1 MNHLLR
7 ELAPISAAAWT
18 EIEAEARRTIERTL
32 AGRRLIEIS
41 GPHGFAHA
49 AVAVGRVERLA
60 TAPVEGAQA
69 ALHKVQPLVE
79 LRIPFELDRSELEAI
94 ERGAA
99 DPDLGA
105 VVAAARQAALAEDHA
120 VFEGYPA
127 AGIAGIAESTAH
139 PIVRITDDYEKYP
152 AAVAR
157 ALGLLRSAGVNGPY
171 AIALGS
177 RCYTGLS
184 ETTSHGY
191 PVMQH
196 VKRLIE
202 GPIVWAPAVSGAVVI
217 SQRGGDHELTIGE
230 DFSIGYTAHDST
242 SVRLYL
248 EESFT
253 FRVLSP
259 EAHVV
264 LRYAAS

>member
-7 ELAPISAAAWT
+7 ELAPIPAAAWS
-18 EIEAEARRTIERTL
+18 EIEAEARRTIEGTL
-32 AGRRLIEIS
+32 AGRRLIELS
-41 GPHGFAHA
+41 GPHGWGHA
-49 AVAVGRVERLA
+49 AVNVGRTGRLA
-60 TAPVEGAQA
+60 TAPLDGAEA
-69 ALHKVQPLVE
+69 NLRKVQPLVE
-79 LRIPFELDRSELEAI
+79 VRIPFELDRDEIDAI
-94 ERGAA
+94 ERGAT
-99 DPDLGA
+99 DPDLDA
-105 VVAAARQAALAEDHA
+105 VVAAARQAALAEDKA
-120 VFEGYPA
+120 IFEGYPA

-139 PIVRITDDYEKYP
+139 PVIRITDDYEKYP

-157 ALGLLRSAGVNGPY
+157 ALNHLRTAGVKGPY
-171 AIALGS
+171 AVALGS
-177 RCYTGLS
+177 RCYEGLS

-196 VKRLIE
+196 VRRLID
-202 GPIVWAPAVSGAVVI
+202 GPIVWAPAVSGAVVL

-230 DFSIGYTAHDST
+230 DFSIGYLSHNATT
-242 SVRLYL
+242 VRLYI

-264 LRYAAS
+264 LRYPS

>member
-7 ELAPISAAAWT
+7 EVAPIPARAWSA
-18 EIEAEARRTIERTL
+18 IEAEARRTIETTL
-32 AGRRLIEIS
+32 AGRRLIDLS
-41 GPHGFAHA
+41 GPKGWTKSAIKI
-49 AVAVGRVERLA
+49 GRTERLA
-60 TAPVEGAQA
+60 AAPVEGAEA
-69 ALHKVQPLVE
+69 SVRKVQPLVE
-79 LRIPFELDRSELEAI
+79 VRVPFELDRAELDAI
-94 ERGAA
+94 ERGAS
-99 DPDLGA
+99 DPDLTA
-105 VVAAARQAALAEDHA
+105 VTEAARKAALAEDTA

-127 AGIAGIAESTAH
+127 AGIAGLAQSTSH
-139 PIVRITDDYEKYP
+139 PVVRITDDYEKYP

-157 ALGLLRSAGVNGPY
+157 ALSLLRAGGVSGPY

-177 RCYTGLS
+177 RCYTGLA

-196 VKRLIE
+196 VKRIVD
-202 GPIVWAPAVSGAVVI
+202 GPIVWAPAVSGAIVL
-217 SQRGGDHELTIGE
+217 SQRGEDHELVIGQ
-230 DFSIGYTAHDST
+230 DFSIGYTSHTAT
-242 SVRLYL
+242 AVKLYV

-264 LRYAAS
+264 LRYAA

>member
-7 ELAPISAAAWT
+7 EAAPIAAEAWAQ
-18 EIEAEARRTIERTL
+18 IEAEARRTIETTL
-32 AGRRLIEIS
+32 AGRRLIDLS
-41 GPHGFAHA
+41 GPKGWRKS
-49 AVAVGRVERLA
+49 AVAIGRTERLA
-60 TAPVEGAQA
+60 AAPVDGAEA
-69 ALHKVQPLVE
+69 SMRKVQPLVE
-79 LRIPFELDRSELEAI
+79 LRIPFELDRSELDAI
-94 ERGAA
+94 ERGAS

-105 VVAAARQAALAEDHA
+105 VTEAARKAALAEDTT

-127 AGIAGIAESTAH
+127 AGIAGLGQSTSH
-139 PIVRITDDYEKYP
+139 PVVRITDDYEKYP

-157 ALGLLRSAGVNGPY
+157 AVSHLRAAGVSGPY

-177 RCYTGLS
+177 RCFTGLA

-196 VKRLIE
+196 VRRIID
-202 GPIVWAPAVSGAVVI
+202 GPLVWAPAVSGAIVL
-217 SQRGGDHELTIGE
+217 SQRGDDYQLTIGQ
-230 DFSIGYTAHDST
+230 DFSIGYSSHTASA
-242 SVRLYL
+242 VKLYI
-248 EESFT
+248 EESLT

-264 LRYAAS
+264 LRYAA

>member
-7 ELAPISAAAWT
+7 ELAPVPAAAWS
-18 EIEAEARRTIERTL
+18 EIEAEARRTIETTL
-32 AGRRLIEIS
+32 AGRKLIELS

-49 AVAVGRVERLA
+49 AVAVGRTERLGA
-60 TAPVEGAQA
+60 APVDGAEA
-69 ALHKVQPLVE
+69 SLHTVQPLVE
-79 LRIPFELDRSELEAI
+79 VRTPFELDRSEIEAI

-105 VVAAARQAALAEDHA
+105 VVTAARHAALAEDRA

-127 AGIAGIAESTAH
+127 AGIAGIAQSTAH
-139 PIVRITDDYEKYP
+139 AIVRITDDYEKYP

-157 ALGLLRSAGVNGPY
+157 ALGLLRNAGVNGPY

-196 VKRLIE
+196 VRRLID
-202 GPIVWAPAVSGAVVI
+202 GPIVWAPAVSGAVVL
-217 SQRGGDHELTIGE
+217 SQRGGDHELTVGQ
-230 DFSIGYTAHDST
+230 DFSIGYVSHDAT
-242 SVRLYL
+242 SVRLYI

-264 LRYAAS
+264 LRYAA

>member
-7 ELAPISAAAWT
+7 EAAPIPTKAWS
-18 EIEAEARRTIERTL
+18 EIEAEARHTIETTL
-32 AGRRLIEIS
+32 AGRRLFELS
-41 GPHGFAHA
+41 GPKGWTKSAIT
-49 AVAVGRVERLA
+49 VGRTERLA
-60 TAPVEGAQA
+60 TAPIDGAEA
-69 ALHKVQPLVE
+69 SLRKVQPLVE
-79 LRIPFELDRSELEAI
+79 VRIPFDLDRAELDAI
-94 ERGAA
+94 ERGAS

-105 VVAAARQAALAEDHA
+105 VTAAARKAALAEDTA

-127 AGIAGIAESTAH
+127 AGIAGLAQSTSH
-139 PIVRITDDYEKYP
+139 PVVRITDDYEKYP

-157 ALGLLRSAGVNGPY
+157 AVGHLRNAGVSGPY

-177 RCYTGLS
+177 RCYTGLA

-196 VKRLIE
+196 VKRIID

-217 SQRGGDHELTIGE
+217 SQRGDDHELTVGQ
-230 DFSIGYTAHDST
+230 DFSIGYLSHTAT
-242 SVRLYL
+242 SVKLYI

-264 LRYAAS
+264 LRYAS